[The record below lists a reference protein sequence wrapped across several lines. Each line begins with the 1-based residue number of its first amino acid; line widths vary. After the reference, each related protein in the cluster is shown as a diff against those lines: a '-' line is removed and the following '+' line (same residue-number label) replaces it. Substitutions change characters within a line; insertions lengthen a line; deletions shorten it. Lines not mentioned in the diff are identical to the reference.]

1 MLTDILGDEDAM
13 GDMDFKVAGTAHG
26 VTGIQM
32 DIKITGIPQ
41 AVMRQA
47 LGQAKQARLHILD
60 RMASVLAVTESAL
73 PGHAALMTA
82 LRIGVLEARAHGT
95 VRRVAIFGGFAEIG
109 NDSVTVLADGATL
122 AEDVDVPSARAEKAA
137 AELALATATAE
148 ELPAVRARID
158 AATARL
164 EAARP

>member
-1 MLTDILGDEDAM
+1 MSGARLHLKVVSPERVVLETDTDGLFLPG
-13 GDMDFKVAGTAHG
+13 
-26 VTGIQM
+26 
-32 DIKITGIPQ
+32 
-41 AVMRQA
+41 A
-47 LGQAKQARLHILD
+47 LGQLGI
-60 RMASVLAVTESAL
+60 L